1 MPSVRPLLRLALA
14 TVLGLGAMS
23 LYASPSKFLLQE
35 SNPARTAATWTTTQS
50 GQSSWPGAPSASAV
64 TQSEDH
70 FSRMYLAAFLRGA
83 DLGGMNY
90 WRNQIDNEGQS
101 YQRVGGTIFSLSVV
115 TAIYPATMSDQ
126 AFVEA
131 IYQNV
136 FGRASDAEGLNYWM
150 NELATLRATYTAQ
163 GSANAGYE
171 ARGQLVMNM
180 INAGLGTPVGTPGK
194 AYIDHRY
201 EAALYAIERQRVF
214 EREIPPATLRS
225 ISDTVNADPST
236 LQPAKTAIDNALN
249 ILPPPVPVTSHPRL
263 WITSNDLPQLRAK
276 AVASNMLWQ
285 HGLSQA
291 AARAVADMDQ
301 GRIATD
307 CGDIGYSEYPTE
319 SYAAFFAFLSLVAP
333 EAQRTDYA
341 QRGRQLLLRIMTE
354 ADKGPATVAN
364 YVCDGNTQYPPFR
377 HPDFATEDRDRARYH
392 GESFGLA
399 VDWLYPN
406 LSASDRATIRRV
418 FLRWSQDIITRGY
431 HHPEPVGLLNDPQ
444 LYADRDQRRF
454 AANNYYA
461 AHMRNLGLMA
471 MALDESDDPGSQLRA
486 YLANATGAYFYIF
499 KELVRSESSGGL
511 LPEGFEY
518 SPQTASYATQFLLAL
533 NTAGLGGDDA
543 HALSTQ
549 TFWIDFVTAYLHSL
563 SPATVV
569 RDAARGAEYEPAAY
583 GDAQD
588 YQLPDFISSMAPLGI
603 HAQHTG
609 SMPERL
615 NATRWIATHTPAGGE
630 ALLTARMSN
639 PSYLR
644 ESLLYFMLLDPSTPP
659 VDPRPALATTHI
671 AQGTQRIL
679 SRTGWDTQARWFTFA
694 LPWNSIDHQNAEGN
708 SFAFYRSGEWL
719 TKTTL
724 GYADIAESIA
734 STEYANGMC
743 IENSPPQHDDW
754 RSDLWR
760 RGSQWN
766 LVGDGDP
773 RLLASSESAS
783 YLYALGDATTLYNSA
798 REQSSDVSHSSRAI
812 VWLKPDSIIV
822 YDRAETLTANRFKR
836 FWLQLPAPA
845 SINGQRA
852 SSPTPRGQVLHIT
865 SLLPDSAQ
873 LRSVTGD
880 DFDPAIANK
889 IANHEPMHTRLSI
902 TAPGNPNSARFLTVL
917 QGTDSG
923 VPPATAQRVTSPDQ
937 AWQGALIEGILVLF
951 PRMLNGSGEFTLSA
965 SGVRS
970 LIITGLSPH
979 SAYTL
984 SKIGDTLTL
993 SPGGTRTSDAGGVLF
1008 ISAF

>member
-1 MPSVRPLLRLALA
+1 
-14 TVLGLGAMS
+14 MS
-23 LYASPSKFLLQE
+23 LYASPLKPWLQD
-35 SNPARTAATWTTTQS
+35 SSHGRTSATWVTAQNAAPT
-50 GQSSWPGAPSASAV
+50 WPSALSARAV
-64 TQSEDH
+64 TRTEDH

-90 WRNQIDNEGQS
+90 WSNQIVHEGQS

-115 TAIYPATMSDQ
+115 TDIYPSGMSDT

-131 IYQNV
+131 IYNNV
-136 FGRASDAEGLNYWM
+136 FGRASDTEGLNYWR
-150 NELATLRATYTAQ
+150 NELATLRNTYSAQ
-163 GSANAGYE
+163 GSGNAAYE

-180 INAGLGTPVGTPGK
+180 MNAGLGTPVGTPGK
-194 AYIDHRY
+194 AYIDQRY
-201 EAALYAIERQRVF
+201 AAALYAIERQRLF

-225 ISDTVNADPST
+225 ISDTVNADPAT
-236 LQPAKTAIDNALN
+236 LQPAKTAIDNALSAF
-249 ILPPPVPVTSHPRL
+249 PPPVPNTSHPRL
-263 WITSNDLPQLRAK
+263 WLTNNDLAQLRAK
-276 AVASNMLWQ
+276 AVSSNILWRD
-285 HGLSQA
+285 GLSQS

-301 GRIATD
+301 GRIASD
-307 CGDIGYSEYPTE
+307 CGDIGYTEYPTE

-333 EAQRTDYA
+333 EAQRADYA
-341 QRGRQLLLRIMTE
+341 RRARQLLMYIMSE
-354 ADKGPATVAN
+354 ADKGPAAVAN

-418 FLRWSQDIITRGY
+418 FLRWSQEIITRGY
-431 HHPEPVGLLNDPQ
+431 RHPEPVGLLNDPQ

-471 MALDESDDPGSQLRA
+471 MALDESDDPGSALRA

-511 LPEGFEY
+511 LPEDFEY
-518 SPQTASYATQFLLAL
+518 SPQTASYIAQFLLAL

-549 TFWIDFVTAYLHSL
+549 AFWGDFIRAYLHSL

-588 YQLPDFISSMAPLGI
+588 YHLPDFISSMAPLGI
-603 HAQHTG
+603 HAQRTG
-609 SMPERL
+609 SLPERL

-644 ESLLYFMLLDPSTPP
+644 ESLLYFMLLDPAAAP

-679 SRTGWDTQARWFTFA
+679 ARTGWDAQARWFTFA

-708 SFAFYRSGEWL
+708 SFAFYRNGEWL

-724 GYADIAESIA
+724 GYADVGESIA

-743 IENSPPQHDDW
+743 IENSPPLHSDW
-754 RSDLWR
+754 RADLWR
-760 RGSQWN
+760 RGSQWY
-766 LVGDGDP
+766 LVSDGDP
-773 RLLASSESAS
+773 ILLATSEGDG
-783 YLYALGDATTLYNSA
+783 YLYALGDATSLYNSA
-798 REQSSDVSHSSRAI
+798 REASSDVRHASRAI
-812 VWLKPDSIIV
+812 IWLKPDTLV
-822 YDRAETLTANRFKR
+822 VFDRAETRSANRFKR

-845 SINGQRA
+845 NIIGNRA
-852 SSPTPRGQVLHIT
+852 VSQTARGQNLHVT
-865 SLLPDSAQ
+865 SLLPSAAN
-873 LRSVTGD
+873 LRSVIGD
-880 DFDPAIANK
+880 DFDPEIARK
-889 IANHEPMHTRLSI
+889 IANHEPMRARLSI
-902 TAPGNPNSARFLTVL
+902 TAPGNPMATRFLTVL
-917 QGTDSG
+917 QGTDPG
-923 VPPATAQRVTSPDQ
+923 VTPAETRLAQSADQ
-937 AWQGALIEGILVLF
+937 TWLGSLTDGALVLF
-951 PRMLNGSGEFTLSA
+951 PRDLSTPASFTLTV
-965 SGVRS
+965 SGVHS
-970 LIITGLSPH
+970 LIVTGLQPH
-979 SAYTL
+979 ANYSLT
-984 SKIGDTLTL
+984 KVGDTLSL
-993 SPGGTRTSDAGGVLF
+993 FPGGTYTTDAGGVLSIATF
-1008 ISAF
+1008 N